1 MPNALV
7 FDLDGTLVDTAP
19 DLAGALNAVLAA
31 AERKTLEISD
41 VRPLMTQGAVALI
54 REGFKITG
62 APLDETKLELA
73 RSMFLDHY
81 GTNIA
86 ANSKPFPGVPETL
99 ETLATVNTLGVCT
112 NKPEKLSIELL
123 NALNLSKFFSAIVGG
138 DSLSVRKPDPHHLW
152 ATIEAINATPA
163 ETVMIG
169 DSTNDVETA
178 RDAGVPI
185 VAVSYGY
192 RDRPAEML
200 DADIVID
207 SFSEL
212 PNALNILSH

>member
-31 AERKTLEISD
+31 AGRKTLDISD

-62 APLDETKLELA
+62 TPLDETKLKLA

-99 ETLATVNTLGVCT
+99 ETLAIVNTLGVCT

-123 NALNLSKFFSAIVGG
+123 DALNLSKFFGAIVGG

-152 ATIEAINATPA
+152 ATIEAINATPS

-169 DSTNDVETA
+169 DSANDVATA
-178 RDAGVPI
+178 RDAGVPV

-212 PNALNILSH
+212 PNVLNILSH